1 MSKKVTIKEQEIEE
15 PVEESRE
22 EIVQQISNP
31 TPPEPQK
38 ADARM
43 RVRELYKCD
52 DCGKY
57 LTKNH

>member
-38 ADARM
+38 
-43 RVRELYKCD
+43 D